1 MIKLEKDTVIKM
13 FDPAYKKTCSLN
25 DLLPKLLKIWK
36 LAPDSETLETRA
48 TASVGDTINGR

>member
-1 MIKLEKDTVIKM
+1 M
-13 FDPAYKKTCSLN
+13 FDPAYKRTCSLN